1 MINLFYMNLIYFKY
15 ILISLILFNT
25 MVIHANEKFT
35 LDGNVLYYNTEI
47 ASKEENREIN
57 WDDVDSFKKI
67 LSENPQI
74 KSVYITS
81 WGGQIDAAIEIGD
94 IIIDYELNTHAVEIC
109 FSACPLAFLGG
120 EKRTLQRGDK
130 IGFHQ
135 GTWDAASIEE
145 YYDDKETQE
154 YYGWKNPFDFASWL
168 CEDTQREIYSEF
180 KYYIE
185 RGIDPAFVIETMAA
199 RSDDGWYPRRKE
211 LLDANFLTE

>member
-1 MINLFYMNLIYFKY
+1 MRLEKLKY
-15 ILISLILFNT
+15 IFIPLFLLNTNTVYSNDKFAIDGTIL
-25 MVIHANEKFT
+25 H
-35 LDGNVLYYNTEI
+35 YNTEI

-74 KSVYITS
+74 ESVYLTS

-94 IIIDYELNTHAVEIC
+94 IIIDYELNTHVVEIC

-135 GTWDAASIEE
+135 GTWDAESIEE
-145 YYDDKETQE
+145 YYDNKETQE
-154 YYGWKNPFDFASWL
+154 YYGWESPFDFASWL
-168 CEDTQREIYSEF
+168 YEDTQREIYSEF

-211 LLDANFLTE
+211 LLNSKFLTE